1 MGGRSSSS
9 TSSTQYTTDAV
20 FNNVDNRV
28 AGGDGGIMGGNVNL
42 NAVGSDIGGNVNV
55 TTTDYGA
62 IQGGLATAMAALE
75 SGGSALSETLNTV
88 EETNKVA
95 NQQTLQAIDRS
106 FALAAD
112 ASKTEAAGALQ
123 DFMKWS
129 AIILLGGGV
138 VYLVAKKLG

>member
-62 IQGGLATAMAALE
+62 IQGGLSAALAALE
-75 SGGSALSETLNTV
+75 SG
-88 EETNKVA
+88 NKGLDSSLEFVTDSNKLA

-106 FALAAD
+106 FALAGE
-112 ASKTEAAGALQ
+112 ASKSEAANALQ

-129 AIILLGGGV
+129 AIILLVGGA